1 MITMRLPVMLRNPA
15 ATQSGFSLVELMVS
29 IVIGLV
35 ILAAMVALFV
45 NSSGANRELA
55 RANSLVEN
63 GRLAIELLE
72 SDVVHAGFWGAYMP
86 TFDDQTLLG
95 IPSDSPSAVPNPCLA
110 YDTPWLAQDRLNVI
124 HVPVNV
130 YDSNAFCAG
139 VVTNK
144 LAGTDVLIV
153 RHAEL
158 CEAGSGGNCE
168 DDIAGNVYFQSTR
181 CPTDPVRFRFGTD
194 DDTVFDLNQMDCATD
209 TEKRKFISNIYYIRN
224 WSASVGDGIPTL
236 VRSTFDSVA
245 GGVPA
250 HQPAVAMIEGIQ
262 GMRVELGIDN
272 RSNAYAGQPTGTPV
286 NYAEEVDWLD
296 PDTRETPTNRGDGSP
311 DGAFITCTTADPCT
325 VGELMNVTAVKIYVL
340 VRSREAAQG
349 YTDTKTYQMGDAT
362 VGPFNDGFKRH
373 VYVST
378 LRLPNIAGR
387 RQTP

>member
-1 MITMRLPVMLRNPA
+1 MNMLRKPVLPA
-15 ATQSGFSLVELMVS
+15 PGKAQSGFSLVELMVS

-72 SDVVHAGFWGAYMP
+72 SDVVHAGYWGAYMP
-86 TFDDQTLLG
+86 TFDDQTF
-95 IPSDSPSAVPNPCLA
+95 PDPPTDAPSAVPDPCLA
-110 YDTPWLAQDRLNVI
+110 YDTPWTAQHALNLV

-130 YDSNAFCAG
+130 YDSDAVCGG
-139 VVTNK
+139 VVVDK
-144 LAGTDVLIV
+144 QAGTDVLVI

-168 DDIAGNVYFQSTR
+168 ADIAGNVYFQSSR
-181 CPTDPVRFRFGTD
+181 CTTDPVRYRFGTAG
-194 DDTVFDLNQMDCATD
+194 DTAFDLNQMDCATD
-209 TEKRKFISNIYYIRN
+209 TEKRKFISNIYYIRD
-224 WSASVGDGIPTL
+224 WAVDEDDGIPTL
-236 VRSTFDSVA
+236 VRSSFNLD

-250 HQPAVAMIEGIQ
+250 HQEAVAMIEGIQ
-262 GMRVELGIDN
+262 GFRVELGIDD
-272 RSNAYAGQPTGTPV
+272 RSNAYAGEPTGTPV
-286 NYAEEVDWLD
+286 DYTVEVDWLD
-296 PDTRETPTNRGDGSP
+296 PDTRTTPTNRGDGSP

-325 VGELMNVTAVKIYVL
+325 VDELMNVTAVKIYVL
-340 VRSREAAQG
+340 VRSREPAPG
-349 YTDTKTYQMGDAT
+349 YTDSKTYQVGDS
-362 VGPFNDGFKRH
+362 VMGPFNDGFKRH